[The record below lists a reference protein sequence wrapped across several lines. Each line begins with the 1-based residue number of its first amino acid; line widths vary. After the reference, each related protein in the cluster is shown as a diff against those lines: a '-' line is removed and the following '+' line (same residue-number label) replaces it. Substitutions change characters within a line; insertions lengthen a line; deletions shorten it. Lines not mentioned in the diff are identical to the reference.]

1 MERDSIF
8 FPWFAMVVAF
18 FNVLENTFNV
28 FFIDYCIQKKNKKNT
43 SDGGQWNGKNL
54 NILYKRVNC
63 ASKQVQQHANYSFC
77 IMTWVVRMDLS
88 KTICGDYGYPN
99 PYGMVIRL
107 VLGDSLYLWN
117 M

>member
-63 ASKQVQQHANYSFC
+63 ASKQVQQHANYSF
-77 IMTWVVRMDLS
+77 WYNDLGS
-88 KTICGDYGYPN
+88 
-99 PYGMVIRL
+99 PYGPVQNNLWRL
-107 VLGDSLYLWN
+107 WVP
-117 M
+117 